1 MTVQP
6 EPDAQAAPRDPA
18 EYRRPRLMGVGFWM
32 LLLLCA
38 LCVAAGAAFA
48 WFAPRLLAGRPASQ
62 TILDSVLPPEPKA
75 AAAKPEVLPLRPAL
89 PSAAETAAPAA
100 GDVTQLSERLN
111 ALEAQQARTAGAAA
125 AALAGAALV
134 EASQASRPFSEE
146 LAAMERAAPAAAGR
160 LAELKRL
167 AVVGAPSRSALAA
180 SYPDYAARAAS
191 ASRAPA
197 DGAGFFARVAY
208 ALSRVVTVRQVGEV
222 KGDGAD
228 AVLARAERLVED
240 GELDAALRTLDA
252 LSPAAREA
260 MAPWRLRAE
269 RRAEIDRRVSAVRGE
284 ALEAL
289 ALAARPTP

>member
-1 MTVQP
+1 
-6 EPDAQAAPRDPA
+6 
-18 EYRRPRLMGVGFWM
+18 
-32 LLLLCA
+32 
-38 LCVAAGAAFA
+38 
-48 WFAPRLLAGRPASQ
+48 
-62 TILDSVLPPEPKA
+62 
-75 AAAKPEVLPLRPAL
+75 
-89 PSAAETAAPAA
+89 
-100 GDVTQLSERLN
+100 
-111 ALEAQQARTAGAAA
+111 
-125 AALAGAALV
+125 
-134 EASQASRPFSEE
+134 
-146 LAAMERAAPAAAGR
+146 MERAAPAAAGR